1 MQTLIEDL
9 LTLSRVNSKAR
20 PPVGTSFEDVLRV
33 ATDNLAVPIQE
44 SGAVITHDPL
54 PTVAVDPT
62 QMVQV
67 FQNLL
72 GNAIKFRS
80 QKPPAIHVG
89 AQRHPDGWRFS
100 VRDNGIGIERQYFDR
115 IFRVFQRLHTR
126 EEYPGSGIGL
136 AVCEKIV
143 LRHGGR
149 IWLESEENRGT
160 TFFFSLPDRG
170 AAV

>member
-1 MQTLIEDL
+1 
-9 LTLSRVNSKAR
+9 
-20 PPVGTSFEDVLRV
+20 
-33 ATDNLAVPIQE
+33 
-44 SGAVITHDPL
+44 
-54 PTVAVDPT
+54 
-62 QMVQV
+62 
-67 FQNLL
+67 
-72 GNAIKFRS
+72 
-80 QKPPAIHVG
+80 
-89 AQRHPDGWRFS
+89 